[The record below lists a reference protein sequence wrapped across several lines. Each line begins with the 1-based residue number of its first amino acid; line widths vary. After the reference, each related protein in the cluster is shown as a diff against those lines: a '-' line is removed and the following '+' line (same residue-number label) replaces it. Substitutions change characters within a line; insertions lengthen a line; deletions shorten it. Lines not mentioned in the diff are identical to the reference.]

1 MSKDEQWRLDSNAL
15 RLELSQKM
23 EIIVIRGPGL
33 HPILSNIPFLATF
46 VPLRLPLLPSERSSD
61 MTAERLSLLEA
72 LLLYFYFSVASQDL
86 RSHVDQE
93 LSILFSIT
101 DIPVELLL
109 IYVLL
114 HL

>member
-1 MSKDEQWRLDSNAL
+1 
-15 RLELSQKM
+15 M

-46 VPLRLPLLPSERSSD
+46 VRLPLLPSERSSD

-101 DIPVELLL
+101 DIPVELL
-109 IYVLL
+109 
-114 HL
+114 